1 MILLIDAIV
10 LLDVIMKRQ
19 EFVKDSSVIWKLCE
33 TGKVKGY
40 VSSLTIASI
49 VDIMQ
54 KEMDPQ
60 KIEEVLSMLSMIFE
74 FTDLC
79 VSDIQQAARIQW
91 NDYEDA
97 IQSATAQRIHA
108 DFIITRNIKDFA
120 KSKILAFTPTELL
133 TSI

>member
-10 LLDVIMKRQ
+10 LLDVLMKRQ

-79 VSDIQQAARIQW
+79 VSDIQQAARMQW

-97 IQSATAQRIHA
+97 IQSATAQHIHA

-120 KSKILAFTPTELL
+120 KSKILAFTPAELL
-133 TSI
+133 ARI

>member
-10 LLDVIMKRQ
+10 LLDVLMKRQ

-60 KIEEVLSMLSMIFE
+60 KIEEVLSMLSMMFE
-74 FTDLC
+74 FIDLC
-79 VSDIQQAARIQW
+79 VSDIQQAARMQW

-97 IQSATAQRIHA
+97 IQSAKAQRIHA

-120 KSKILAFTPTELL
+120 KSKILAFTPAELL
-133 TSI
+133 PRI

>member
-1 MILLIDAIV
+1 MVLLIDANV
-10 LLDVIMKRQ
+10 LLDIIMKRL
-19 EFVKDSSVIWKLCE
+19 EFIKDSSVIWKLCE

-40 VSSLTIASI
+40 ISSLTIASI

-54 KEMDPQ
+54 KEMDSQ

-120 KSKILAFTPTELL
+120 KSKILAFTPAELL
-133 TSI
+133 ARI

>member
-10 LLDVIMKRQ
+10 LLDIIMKRL
-19 EFVKDSSVIWKLCE
+19 EFIKDSSVIWKLCE

-40 VSSLTIASI
+40 ISSLTIASI

-79 VSDIQQAARIQW
+79 VSDIQQAARMQW

-120 KSKILAFTPTELL
+120 KSKILAFTPAELL
-133 TSI
+133 ARI

>member
-10 LLDVIMKRQ
+10 LLDVIMKQQ

-60 KIEEVLSMLSMIFE
+60 KIEEVLSILSMIFE

-79 VSDIQQAARIQW
+79 VSDIQQAARMQW

-133 TSI
+133 ARI

>member
-10 LLDVIMKRQ
+10 LLDVLMKRQ

-79 VSDIQQAARIQW
+79 VSDIQQEARM
-91 NDYEDA
+91 
-97 IQSATAQRIHA
+97 
-108 DFIITRNIKDFA
+108 
-120 KSKILAFTPTELL
+120 
-133 TSI
+133 

>member
-1 MILLIDAIV
+1 MVLLIDANV
-10 LLDVIMKRQ
+10 LLDIIMKRL
-19 EFVKDSSVIWKLCE
+19 EFIKDSSVIWKLCE

-40 VSSLTIASI
+40 ISSLTIASI

-54 KEMDPQ
+54 KEMDSQ
-60 KIEEVLSMLSMIFE
+60 KIEEVLSTLSMIFE

-79 VSDIQQAARIQW
+79 VSDIQQAARMQW

-120 KSKILAFTPTELL
+120 KSKILAFTPAELL
-133 TSI
+133 ARI

>member
-10 LLDVIMKRQ
+10 LLDVLMKRQ

-79 VSDIQQAARIQW
+79 VSDIQQAARMQW

-108 DFIITRNIKDFA
+108 DIIITRNIKDFA
-120 KSKILAFTPTELL
+120 KSKILAFTPAERLAR
-133 TSI
+133 I

>member
-1 MILLIDAIV
+1 MVLLIDANV
-10 LLDVIMKRQ
+10 LLDIIMKRL
-19 EFVKDSSVIWKLCE
+19 EFIKDSSVIWKLCE

-40 VSSLTIASI
+40 ISSLTIASI

-54 KEMDPQ
+54 KEMDSQ

-79 VSDIQQAARIQW
+79 VSDIQQAASMQW

-120 KSKILAFTPTELL
+120 KSKILAFTPAELL
-133 TSI
+133 ARI

>member
-10 LLDVIMKRQ
+10 LLDVIMKRL
-19 EFVKDSSVIWKLCE
+19 EFIKDSSVIWKLCE

-40 VSSLTIASI
+40 ISSLTIASI

-79 VSDIQQAARIQW
+79 VSDIQQAARMQW

-120 KSKILAFTPTELL
+120 KSKILAFTPAELL
-133 TSI
+133 ARI

>member
-40 VSSLTIASI
+40 ISSLTIASI

-54 KEMDPQ
+54 KEMDQQ

-79 VSDIQQAARIQW
+79 VSDIQQAARMQW

-108 DFIITRNIKDFA
+108 DFIITRNIKDFE
-120 KSKILAFTPTELL
+120 KSKILTFTPE
-133 TSI
+133 IGRAHV

>member
-1 MILLIDAIV
+1 MVLLIDANV
-10 LLDVIMKRQ
+10 LLDIIMKRL
-19 EFVKDSSVIWKLCE
+19 EFIKDSSVIWKLCE

-79 VSDIQQAARIQW
+79 VSDIQQAARMQW

-120 KSKILAFTPTELL
+120 KSKILAFTPAELL
-133 TSI
+133 ARI

>member
-1 MILLIDAIV
+1 MVLLIDANV
-10 LLDVIMKRQ
+10 LLDIIMKRL
-19 EFVKDSSVIWKLCE
+19 EFIKDSSVIWKLCE

-60 KIEEVLSMLSMIFE
+60 KIEEVLSTLSMIFE

-79 VSDIQQAARIQW
+79 VSDIQQAARMQW

-120 KSKILAFTPTELL
+120 KSKILAFTPAELL
-133 TSI
+133 ARI

>member
-10 LLDVIMKRQ
+10 LLDVIMKQQ

-79 VSDIQQAARIQW
+79 ISDIQQAARMQW

-108 DFIITRNIKDFA
+108 DFIITRNIKDFE
-120 KSKILAFTPTELL
+120 KSKIL
-133 TSI
+133 

>member
-10 LLDVIMKRQ
+10 LLDIIMKRL
-19 EFVKDSSVIWKLCE
+19 EFIKDSSVIWKLCE

-79 VSDIQQAARIQW
+79 VSDIQQAARM
-91 NDYEDA
+91 
-97 IQSATAQRIHA
+97 
-108 DFIITRNIKDFA
+108 
-120 KSKILAFTPTELL
+120 
-133 TSI
+133 

>member
-1 MILLIDAIV
+1 MVLLIDANV
-10 LLDVIMKRQ
+10 LLDIIMKRL
-19 EFVKDSSVIWKLCE
+19 EFIKDSSVIWKLCE

-60 KIEEVLSMLSMIFE
+60 KIEEVLSTLSMIFE

-79 VSDIQQAARIQW
+79 VSDIQQAARMQ
-91 NDYEDA
+91 
-97 IQSATAQRIHA
+97 
-108 DFIITRNIKDFA
+108 
-120 KSKILAFTPTELL
+120 
-133 TSI
+133 

>member
-10 LLDVIMKRQ
+10 LLDVLMKRQ

-54 KEMDPQ
+54 KEMDSQ

-79 VSDIQQAARIQW
+79 VSDIQQAARMQW

-108 DFIITRNIKDFA
+108 DFIITRNIKGFA
-120 KSKILAFTPTELL
+120 KSKILAFTPAKLL
-133 TSI
+133 VRI

>member
-79 VSDIQQAARIQW
+79 VSDIQQAARMQW

-97 IQSATAQRIHA
+97 IQSATAQRIHT

-120 KSKILAFTPTELL
+120 KSKILTFTPVELL
-133 TSI
+133 ARI

>member
-10 LLDVIMKRQ
+10 LLDVLMKRQ

-79 VSDIQQAARIQW
+79 VSAIQQTARMQW

-97 IQSATAQRIHA
+97 IQSATAQRIHT

-120 KSKILAFTPTELL
+120 KSKILAFTPAELL
-133 TSI
+133 PRI

>member
-33 TGKVKGY
+33 TGKVEGY

-79 VSDIQQAARIQW
+79 VSDIQQAARMQW

-97 IQSATAQRIHA
+97 IQSATAPRIHA

-120 KSKILAFTPTELL
+120 KSKILTFTPVELL
-133 TSI
+133 ARI

>member
-79 VSDIQQAARIQW
+79 VSGIQQAARMQW

-120 KSKILAFTPTELL
+120 KSKILTFTPVELL
-133 TSI
+133 ARI